1 MSTKKSKGPLLYIH
15 QPFIRT
21 PATNM
26 QDVYTSNLE
35 LEPMEAETP
44 LEEESKKKISLAKKE
59 AAQEPIAKEVTRSES
74 PASTSSAKSNTTPPT
89 STQRR
94 QHSPFNRVKP
104 FKEMD
109 IKERLDYL
117 INYPKVLPPAPCAF
131 ITDEKNYQGYL
142 IEYTGQE
149 ATIRLYDQST
159 KTLPV
164 NALKGVL
171 LIGIKK

>member
-1 MSTKKSKGPLLYIH
+1 MSTKKSRGPLLYIH
-15 QPFIRT
+15 QPFVRPT
-21 PATNM
+21 ATNM

-35 LEPMEAETP
+35 LEQLEAEKP

-59 AAQEPIAKEVTRSES
+59 VVQETIAKEVTKTENQAAAS
-74 PASTSSAKSNTTPPT
+74 PTKSVTTSPT
-89 STQRR
+89 SMQKK
-94 QHSPFNRVKP
+94 QHSSFNRVKP

-159 KTLPV
+159 KTV
-164 NALKGVL
+164 TVDSLKGVL